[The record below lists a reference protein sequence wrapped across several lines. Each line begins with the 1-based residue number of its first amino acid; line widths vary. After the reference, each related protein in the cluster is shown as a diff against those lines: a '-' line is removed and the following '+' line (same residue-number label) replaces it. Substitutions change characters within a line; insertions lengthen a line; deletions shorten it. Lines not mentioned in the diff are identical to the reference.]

1 LEYSWDIV
9 ESLLDVMG
17 YHKKIR
23 IEASEIEIPG
33 PENGFV
39 ERVGEPEFQL
49 KDLRKTINGKE
60 CIHIQ
65 VFEGY
70 YAVHRDKVDPDID
83 PAGHLI
89 QDAPEIPIALVI
101 GGVIGYAAGSAYY
114 DKVKDAS
121 KHPILES
128 VLVGLGSGGGAA
140 ALSYLLGKYI
150 REQIE

>member
-1 LEYSWDIV
+1 
-9 ESLLDVMG
+9 MG
-17 YHKKIR
+17 YHKKIL
-23 IEASEIEIPG
+23 IEASDIEIPSH
-33 PENGFV
+33 ENGF
-39 ERVGEPEFQL
+39 GEPQFQL

-60 CIHIQ
+60 CLHIQ

-83 PAGHLI
+83 PADHLI

-114 DKVKDAS
+114 DKVKDTS
-121 KHPILES
+121 KHPVLET
-128 VLVGLGSGGGAA
+128 VLVGLCSSGGAA